1 MADEFY
7 GQRDVMRTPEPEEF
21 GQLRPRRA
29 MPVPPKFGPFDSKF
43 GPKGF

>member
-7 GQRDVMRTPEPEEF
+7 GQRDVMRMPEPKEFRRLRHVEPPEF
-21 GQLRPRRA
+21 GLE
-29 MPVPPKFGPFDSKF
+29 SKF